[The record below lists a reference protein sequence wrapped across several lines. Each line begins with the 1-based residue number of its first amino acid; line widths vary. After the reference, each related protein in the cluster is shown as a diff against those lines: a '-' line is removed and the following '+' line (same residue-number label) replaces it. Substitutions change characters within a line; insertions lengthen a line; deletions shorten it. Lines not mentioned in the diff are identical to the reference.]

1 MESPTGLQGKDGKMF
16 GGEDAGGFP
25 LHGRLN
31 RSRQGFL
38 TQWAGGRKELNGPSG
53 ENQRGSKP
61 DIRPP
66 IP

>member
-1 MESPTGLQGKDGKMF
+1 MF

-38 TQWAGGRKELNGPSG
+38 TQWAGGRKDLNGPSG

-61 DIRPP
+61 AIRPA